1 MLKAIGLAFV
11 ALFLAAPL
19 ASAHTCENGE
29 VGVDLDHN
37 VITCVSTPRLVV
49 CAFYPHACADPTV
62 AATSESLS
70 LP

>member
-1 MLKAIGLAFV
+1 MLKAIGLALV

-19 ASAHTCENGE
+19 AAAHSCEDGE
-29 VGVDLDHN
+29 VGVDLNHD
-37 VITCVSTPRLVV
+37 VIVCVHTPRGIVCVLV
-49 CAFYPHACADPTV
+49 PHACADPTV